1 MQVRP
6 YSVLARVYDD
16 VMDYVDHEAWAD
28 YIDHL
33 LDEHETEPA
42 NVVEFGCGTG
52 QFARHFLARRNV
64 KFTATDG
71 SADMLSQATERLD
84 GRAKTLEVT
93 YPGPAVPGGPYDVA
107 ILLYDGLNY
116 LTTEDGIRGLLAQ
129 VKASVAPGGLFV
141 FDQST
146 PANSINNA
154 EFFEDE
160 DELDEGSYVRK
171 SAYDEETRMHT
182 TRFELTLDDGVF
194 EEEHV
199 ERAWTKE
206 EIEGLLT
213 EAGWRVQAAY
223 DGFSFDPAGDD
234 AERIHWVATHD

>member
-6 YSVLARVYDD
+6 YSALARVYDD

-33 LDEHETEPA
+33 LDEHDAEPA
-42 NVVEFGCGTG
+42 KVVEFGCGTG
-52 QFARHFLARRNV
+52 QFARYFLARRAV
-64 KFTATDG
+64 AFTATDG
-71 SADMLSQATERLD
+71 SPDMLSQATERLD
-84 GRAKTLEVT
+84 GRATTLDVT

-116 LTTEDGIRGLLAQ
+116 LTTEEGIRGLLAQ
-129 VKASVAPGGLFV
+129 VAASLAPGGLFV

-160 DELDEGSYVRK
+160 DDLDEGSYVRK

-182 TRFELTLDDGVF
+182 TRFELTLEDGVF

-199 ERAWTKE
+199 ERAWTMQ
-206 EIEGLLT
+206 EIQGLLA
-213 EAGWRVQAAY
+213 EAGWRVLAAY